1 MALIAP
7 FKDGQFVQSAS
18 ATSIENEKKGR
29 ENGSGIDSEAFLT
42 LLVAEMQNQD
52 PLEPTSNTEWI
63 SQYATFTQVSEVQA
77 IGDKMQS
84 LSAQSLVG
92 QDVIMKV
99 TNEAGNTEYVSG
111 KVDYV
116 VYENDD
122 VFLSIEDQLYSIK
135 DLDTVAS
142 PEYMEAYELAS
153 EIAEALKELREVD
166 KVTVNDKEKI
176 EDIYSKFKGMNKY
189 QLTFLDKSVQEL
201 IEAYYEKLTEKI
213 AEKNT
218 VSGAKDSKAEEN
230 KSEDNNTQDTTSGND
245 NIATEVNAL

>member
-1 MALIAP
+1 MALVAP

-18 ATSIENEKKGR
+18 ATSIENEKSGR
-29 ENGSGIDSEAFLT
+29 NNSSGIDSEAFLT

-77 IGDKMQS
+77 IGDKMQN

-153 EIAEALKELREVD
+153 DIAATLKDLPELD

-176 EDIYSKFKGMNKY
+176 EDVYNKFKGMNKY
-189 QLTFLDKSVQEL
+189 QLTFLDSSVQEL
-201 IEAYYEKLTEKI
+201 IQAYYNKLTEKI

-218 VSGAKDSKAEEN
+218 IDGNKEN
-230 KSEDNNTQDTTSGND
+230 KSDDSASGSTDNN
-245 NIATEVNAL
+245 ATEVNAL